1 MKKYILLSLISL
13 LSFSSVFAAVED
25 DSIIKELEKETVK
38 ALEFDFKMKKF
49 ESCENLEDVM
59 GNYVKEYWKSNKQ
72 RFNYPVLYRS
82 LWGPEMM
89 VDDVMEESAVQADS
103 DSSAKSVWGGSDDFS
118 ETNIQVSGVD
128 ESDVIKTDGKYV
140 YYFNSKDRYV
150 YIVTAG
156 KLEIVKKIKLP
167 KTFNNPVLYIAKNR
181 LVILSTGYSNT
192 DYSKRGYWVD
202 RATKSYTIVFDT
214 TDITAPKLTKLYIAD
229 GDVRK
234 SRKIGDYLYIISNNR
249 FDIPYYTFKN
259 EEDID
264 IDIDNILPKRIDI
277 TKTSKTSEQN
287 LKIKNKKLPY
297 KVTAGNAANCSD
309 IEYALPDAETLKQ
322 FDFSPSYNIISI
334 LNINDISE
342 EVKTKVIA
350 GDSSEIYMS
359 LDSLYLTSNIYQ
371 TNQFSCPAWAY
382 CILPWYPRGQNT
394 LVHKINI
401 DGNDLSYQD
410 STIVPWAP
418 LTQYSMDEHKEN
430 FRIITKTNN
439 WWREESDRHTD
450 LYILDKDLK
459 LKGSLNNLWTGEEF
473 KSSRFIGDKLFL
485 VTFKQVDPL
494 FAIDV
499 SDAENPTILGE
510 LKIPGY
516 STYLHPYDDNHLIGI
531 GYDTAENKFGG
542 TYNNGLKVDLYQINY
557 DKKCGDTDLDED
569 EKAKCESWDYKWII
583 VKQLHTLT
591 LGEYGSDSPALRN
604 PRAFVWNKAKNILL
618 IPATTYINDKENY
631 YTHKDFAQWLF
642 GITINKDT
650 GIEKKYAVS
659 HIDRAGLEE
668 KRNKDCAQYT
678 APVK

>member
-322 FDFSPSYNIISI
+322 FDF
-334 LNINDISE
+334 
-342 EVKTKVIA
+342 
-350 GDSSEIYMS
+350 
-359 LDSLYLTSNIYQ
+359 
-371 TNQFSCPAWAY
+371 
-382 CILPWYPRGQNT
+382 
-394 LVHKINI
+394 
-401 DGNDLSYQD
+401 
-410 STIVPWAP
+410 
-418 LTQYSMDEHKEN
+418 
-430 FRIITKTNN
+430 
-439 WWREESDRHTD
+439 
-450 LYILDKDLK
+450 
-459 LKGSLNNLWTGEEF
+459 
-473 KSSRFIGDKLFL
+473 
-485 VTFKQVDPL
+485 
-494 FAIDV
+494 
-499 SDAENPTILGE
+499 
-510 LKIPGY
+510 
-516 STYLHPYDDNHLIGI
+516 
-531 GYDTAENKFGG
+531 
-542 TYNNGLKVDLYQINY
+542 
-557 DKKCGDTDLDED
+557 
-569 EKAKCESWDYKWII
+569 
-583 VKQLHTLT
+583 
-591 LGEYGSDSPALRN
+591 
-604 PRAFVWNKAKNILL
+604 
-618 IPATTYINDKENY
+618 
-631 YTHKDFAQWLF
+631 
-642 GITINKDT
+642 
-650 GIEKKYAVS
+650 
-659 HIDRAGLEE
+659 
-668 KRNKDCAQYT
+668 
-678 APVK
+678 